1 MMQVSGVLSFK
12 GTDEGM
18 CFHPNEFNSGMDKRV
33 GDVPNELIADSDSSP
48 ICNLIDE

>member
-33 GDVPNELIADSDSSP
+33 FPRHDDHQR
-48 ICNLIDE
+48 